1 MLPEDRFEK
10 LLQDGMD
17 AVAFIFEP
25 DAGDIVKNDAFS
37 LGVWAGRVRAALED
51 HREHR
56 AQLKEWQDEQKAK
69 ARAQQPT
76 ASAAWEK
83 RKEFAK
89 ELAGLVAGQ
98 EAKAAQANAQ
108 AVRALE
114 ECRGEA

>member
-10 LLQDGMD
+10 LLPDGMD

-69 ARAQQPT
+69 
-76 ASAAWEK
+76 
-83 RKEFAK
+83 EFAK